1 MQIEKKYDGKTG
13 EELIN
18 ELEKLTLRNAELE
31 IAQKYF
37 DIAGVMLVG
46 LDNNG
51 NVSAVNKKACDVLG
65 YEEGEIRGK
74 NWFDHFIPPRI
85 KNELLTVA
93 EKLLHGEIE
102 SVEYYENPVLTR
114 NGEERLIAWH
124 NAFIKD
130 ETGQIIGHISSGED
144 ITEARHA
151 EAALRQSEEKYRT
164 VVENANEA
172 IFIAQDWVLK
182 FCNPKTIEMLGFTQE
197 ELQNKPFAELIH
209 PDDRAMVMDRHKRRL
224 KGERVE
230 DAYAFKI
237 ISKDLR
243 LKWIEIKP
251 LLISWE
257 GRPGTLVFMSD
268 ITNRKRE
275 EEERKKLEAQ
285 LLHSKKMEAMGTL
298 AGGIAHDF
306 NNILGAIL
314 GYTEL
319 SINELSEDSAVRA
332 NLEYVLSAANR
343 AKDLVKQIL
352 AFSRKGDQEKK
363 PVYLGNII
371 KETIK
376 LLRSTLPTTIEIRFK
391 IADGLNPIMADPTR
405 LHQVMMNLC
414 TNAGHAMREN
424 GGLLEIT
431 LEEIA
436 LEADA
441 IKGKELEP
449 GFYQRL
455 TVSDTGHGMNVET
468 QRRIFDPYFTTKKEG
483 EGTGMGLSVAHG
495 IIKSHKGEITVYS
508 EPGKGTTF
516 HVLLPE
522 TEIKAVPETAPQ
534 APLQRGNERI
544 LLVDDEWALV
554 ELGKQ
559 MLQRIGYTVDV
570 KNSSMSALEAFRSTP
585 TAYDLIIT
593 DQTMP
598 GMTGIQLARQI
609 KELRPDIP
617 VILCTGF
624 SEAVDEENFKSR
636 GIDAFV
642 MKPMVMRDIS
652 VVIRKVLAGE
662 RRG

>member
-1 MQIEKKYDGKTG
+1 MQIKKKYDGKTG

-18 ELEKLTLRNAELE
+18 ALEKLTLRNAELE

-65 YEEGEIRGK
+65 YEEREIRGK

-114 NGEERLIAWH
+114 NGEERFIAWH

-130 ETGQIIGHISSGED
+130 ETGQITGHIGSGED
-144 ITEARHA
+144 ITEARRA

-209 PDDRAMVMDRHKRRL
+209 PDDRAMVVDRHRRRL
-224 KGERVE
+224 QGQRVE

-243 LKWIEIKP
+243 VKWIEIKP

-257 GRPGTLVFMSD
+257 GRPATLNFMSD
-268 ITNRKRE
+268 IKNRKRE

-352 AFSRKGDQEKK
+352 AFSRKADQEKK
-363 PVYLGNII
+363 PVYLGNIV

-455 TVSDTGHGMNVET
+455 TVSDTGHGMDAET

-534 APLQRGNERI
+534 APIQRGNERI

-559 MLQRIGYTVDV
+559 MLQRIGYTVEV
-570 KNSSMSALEAFRSTP
+570 KNSSMSALEAFRSNP
-585 TAYDLIIT
+585 SAFDLIIT

-609 KELRPDIP
+609 KELRPEIP

-652 VVIRKVLAGE
+652 QVIRKVLAGE